1 MYSLGS
7 LSELESV
14 LYSEEDIFRWDE
26 SRRTGFQVE
35 AIQSAFRYHYERC
48 AVYQRFCRSEGVHP
62 SSISSPEDIH
72 RIPLIPS
79 SMFKSMDIRT
89 PPADEI
95 IMVCRSSGT
104 RGSVSR
110 VPRDNITLERFLG
123 SIRKSVELL
132 IGIPVESRVFNLG
145 PDATEAREV
154 WFSYVMSL
162 LHLLRPAEN
171 YVTEGVFSPAR
182 LLEHLRALPPGAVP
196 VLVGPPIFLMYF
208 MEFLES
214 RGESIDLDARHGLVI
229 TAGGW
234 KSNAKE
240 EIGRDE
246 FLSRCGEYLGL
257 SNREN
262 IRDAFNMVELN
273 TVIFECER
281 GAKHIPPWLV
291 VRALDPASLA
301 LASPGEMGLLAFF
314 DSTPT
319 SYPGFVLSDD
329 FGRVDDQQCPCGRS
343 GPTLEFCR
351 RVRLAEERGCALKME
366 RDTIVSSE
374 TLA

>member
-1 MYSLGS
+1 MYSLGC

-26 SRRTGFQVE
+26 SRRAGFQVE
-35 AIQSAFRYHYERC
+35 AIQSAFGYHYERC
-48 AVYQRFCRSEGVHP
+48 AVYQRFCRNEGIHP
-62 SSISSPEDIH
+62 SSISSPEDIL

-79 SMFKSMDIRT
+79 SMFKSMDVRT
-89 PPADEI
+89 APEDEV

-110 VPRDNITLERFLG
+110 VPRDNTTLERFLG

-145 PDATEAREV
+145 PDISEAGDV

-171 YVTEGVFSPAR
+171 YVSQGVFSPGR
-182 LLEHLRALPPGAVP
+182 LVEHLRELPPGAVP
-196 VLVGPPIFLMYF
+196 VLVGPPIFLQHLMD
-208 MEFLES
+208 FLEG
-214 RGESIDLDARHGLVI
+214 RGESLDLDERRGLVI

-246 FLSRCGEYLGL
+246 FLSRCGERLGL
-257 SNREN
+257 NDRAN
-262 IRDAFNMVELN
+262 VRDAFNMVELN

-281 GAKHIPPWLV
+281 GVKHIPPWLV
-291 VRALDPASLA
+291 VAALDPESLA
-301 LASPGEMGLLAFF
+301 PAPPEEMGLLAFF

-329 FGRVDDQQCPCGRS
+329 FGRVSDRPCACGRS

-351 RVRLAEERGCALKME
+351 RVKLVEERGCALKME

-374 TLA
+374 TRA